1 LWNLR
6 AKSELTRFLRDF
18 SPRDTI
24 VHFHQWTKALSPS
37 VFAPVLEQG
46 FRFVVT
52 LHDYFTCCPNGGF
65 LVYSKAEICN
75 RKPLTP
81 ACIICNCD
89 PRNYAQKLWRV
100 TRQSIQNRL
109 LVHSGHWKNVIYAS
123 EFSRRILAHHLPAS
137 LRWYFVPNP
146 IQVDQTPRVEV
157 NQNREY
163 VFVGRLSREKG
174 GIVFAKAAKQA
185 NVPAVFI
192 GDGEQRATILAANAD
207 AEITGW
213 LTPGDVYARLAR
225 GRALVFP
232 SIGYEVQGLTVCEAA
247 SMGLP
252 SIVTERTAARE
263 HISNGNNG
271 LYTRTASVDD
281 LAAKLTMLQD
291 DALLQRLSVDAY
303 DRYWRSPPTTEEHVR
318 HLEEVYR
325 AIMAQPLP
333 DARWHTREAG

>member
-1 LWNLR
+1 
-6 AKSELTRFLRDF
+6 
-18 SPRDTI
+18 
-24 VHFHQWTKALSPS
+24 
-37 VFAPVLEQG
+37 
-46 FRFVVT
+46 
-52 LHDYFTCCPNGGF
+52 
-65 LVYSKAEICN
+65 
-75 RKPLTP
+75 
-81 ACIICNCD
+81 
-89 PRNYAQKLWRV
+89 
-100 TRQSIQNRL
+100 
-109 LVHSGHWKNVIYAS
+109 
-123 EFSRRILAHHLPAS
+123 
-137 LRWYFVPNP
+137 
-146 IQVDQTPRVEV
+146 
-157 NQNREY
+157 
-163 VFVGRLSREKG
+163 
-174 GIVFAKAAKQA
+174 
-185 NVPAVFI
+185 VFI